1 MSNEGEFLF
10 NFYSTNLTTFIFQGH
25 AFCVH
30 ANTLYSEVNTH
41 DVHVLK
47 QMHIILYRLLCWG
60 TISGNRRLTE
70 FLNRH
75 DG

>member
-10 NFYSTNLTTFIFQGH
+10 NFYSTNLTYFHLSG
-25 AFCVH
+25 ARV
-30 ANTLYSEVNTH
+30 LYSEVNTH
-41 DVHVLK
+41 DIHVLK

-70 FLNRH
+70 LLNRH